1 MSVDVGITSA
11 TPRSLAWAFGACAVA
26 FGCGLGWAALALT
39 HTGDPRFRPFLLTD
53 GRVVALDLAFALTGL
68 FILVHRTLYG
78 LGSLFLTVGALS
90 SLTALAVPAAAVAGA
105 GPGVADGLAVLQ
117 VASWAAYAV
126 LVYGFPLWL
135 PTGRLPGGAGRAL
148 LPLVVVWSVVYEFY
162 LVAATTA
169 WYGLPDP
176 LRRGAWAGVERQ
188 LGTVVHPVYVQA
200 PLTVALL
207 ALAVAAV
214 RWLRPPRPPLRLLA
228 VVVPYLLWL
237 VAVFLPY
244 LVPFE
249 LPWLYWVGTLG
260 WIAGVAYGFT
270 RDRET
275 CLDRSTRRVLSAF
288 VFVAVLILAN
298 ALLGFVLLRLVPGAA
313 DAGARAVALVA
324 LAMGVLLRP
333 TARGVV
339 RAVDRYYY
347 GERAHPYQV
356 VRDLAERLSRAVDP
370 GDAPGLLCTTV
381 VRALGVPG
389 AAVGIRTLGGC
400 TELARAGECPAH
412 AESLPLTYEGAQ
424 IGGLRVAP
432 RPGQRALDPQDREV
446 LRFLADQAS
455 PAIASLRL
463 YEEIRTSR
471 KAIVLAREEE
481 RRRLRHDLH
490 DGLGPALSGLRLQ
503 VDTARACVADVP
515 GRSAAEA
522 SLSRVSEG
530 IGRAITE
537 LRRITDG
544 LAPAALGSEGLTGA
558 LRQLANGMAGRDLR
572 VALDL
577 DPDPLPALPAA
588 VEVAVYRISGEALN
602 NIVRHSGATNATLVL
617 RVDAGQVTVE
627 ARDDGAGF
635 PAHTFEAGVGLRS
648 MAERAEE
655 LGGAF
660 TAANDAG
667 GAVVTAVFPRAPEP
681 APVPTD

>member
-11 TPRSLAWAFGACAVA
+11 TPRSLAWAFGACGLA
-26 FGCGLGWAALALT
+26 FASGLGWAALALT
-39 HTGDPRFRPFLLTD
+39 HTGDPRFRPFLVTD

-68 FILVHRTLYG
+68 FILVHRALYG
-78 LGSLFLTVGALS
+78 LGSLFLTAGALS
-90 SLTALAVPAAAVAGA
+90 SLTAFAVMASAVAGA
-105 GPGVADGLAVLQ
+105 GRGVTDGLAALQ
-117 VASWAAYAV
+117 VVSWAVYAV
-126 LVYGFPLWL
+126 LIYGFPLWL
-135 PTGRLPGGAGRAL
+135 PDGRLPGGAGRVL

-162 LVAATTA
+162 LVASTTA
-169 WYGLPDP
+169 WYGLADP
-176 LRRGAWAGVERQ
+176 LRHGLWAGVEQ
-188 LGTVVHPVYVQA
+188 HLGTVVRPVFVQA

-214 RWLRPPRPPLRLLA
+214 RWLRAPQPPLPLLA
-228 VVVPYLLWL
+228 VVGPYLLWL

-244 LVPFE
+244 LVPFR

-288 VFVAVLILAN
+288 VFVAILILAN
-298 ALLGFVLLRLVPGAA
+298 AVLGFLTLRLLPGAA
-313 DAGARAVALVA
+313 GADARTAALVA
-324 LAMGVLLRP
+324 LVMGVLLRP
-333 TARGVV
+333 TAHGVV

-370 GDAPGLLCTTV
+370 GDAPGLLCGTV

-389 AAVGIRTLGGC
+389 AAVSIRTLGGA

-412 AESLPLTYEGAQ
+412 AESLPLTCEGAQ
-424 IGGLRVAP
+424 IGELRVAP
-432 RPGQRALDPQDREV
+432 RPGQRVLDRQDREV

-471 KAIVLAREEE
+471 KGIVLAREEE

-503 VDTARACVADVP
+503 IDTARAGVAGDP
-515 GRSAAEA
+515 ATEA

-530 IGRAITE
+530 IGMAITE

-558 LRQLANGMAGRDLR
+558 LRQLANGMGGR
-572 VALDL
+572 ALHVDL
-577 DPDPLPALPAA
+577 DVHPDPLPPLPAA

-617 RVDAGQVTVE
+617 RVDSGQVTVE

-667 GAVVTAVFPRAPEP
+667 GAVVTAVFPRVPS
-681 APVPTD
+681 PVPTD